1 MSTKPFF
8 SIITPTYNRVSFLE
22 EMIASVAAQT
32 FQNYEHIIVDD
43 GSTDETE
50 QLISGLKEN
59 HPQIVYI
66 KQENKG
72 RSVARNVGIEAAK
85 GEYVCFLDS
94 DDAWLPQHLLNLEV
108 ATSRQKTPALFH
120 TGLIWFYED
129 GRAEHF
135 VKYADRNFFSSD
147 VEYVIVNE
155 FAPDCVCIHHTI
167 LKEIQFDAELYI
179 NEDIELWARIAAASY
194 PVVEVATYTAK
205 LRVHEGNT
213 QNVVKDNISPR
224 IKVFAKLLG
233 NAEVRKNLSS
243 AFIRNKKRG
252 FSELEIRYLEN
263 TKQRWLLSGKLILFL
278 IKYPRT
284 PRNTAKFVSL
294 LYNLPGG
301 QLLKILVTKTRSPGV
316 D

>member
-8 SIITPTYNRVSFLE
+8 TIITPTYNRASFLE

-32 FQNYEHIIVDD
+32 FQDYEHIIVDD

-59 HPQIVYI
+59 HPQILYI

-85 GEYVCFLDS
+85 GKYVCFLDS
-94 DDAWLPQHLLNLEV
+94 DDVWLPQHLQTLEV
-108 ATSRQKTPALFH
+108 ATSKQKTPAFFH

-129 GRAEHF
+129 GTAERL
-135 VKYADRNFFSSD
+135 VKYAERNSFSSD
-147 VEYVIVNE
+147 VEYVIANE
-155 FAPDCVCIHHTI
+155 FAPNCVCIHHTI

-224 IKVFAKLLG
+224 IKAFAKLLG
-233 NAEVRKNLSS
+233 NTEVRKNLSS
-243 AFIRNKKRG
+243 VFIRNNKRG
-252 FSELEIRYLEN
+252 FSELEIRSLEN
-263 TKQRWLLSGKLILFL
+263 TKQRWLLSRKLILFL
-278 IKYPRT
+278 IKYPEA
-284 PRNTAKFVSL
+284 PRNTAKVVTL

-301 QLLKILVTKTRSPGV
+301 QLLKSLVAKTKRQGV